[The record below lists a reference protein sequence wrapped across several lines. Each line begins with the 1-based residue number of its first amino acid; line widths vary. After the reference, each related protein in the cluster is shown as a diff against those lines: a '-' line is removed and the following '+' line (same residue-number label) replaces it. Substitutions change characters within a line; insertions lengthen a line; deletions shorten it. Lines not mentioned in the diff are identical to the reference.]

1 MWAKH
6 LLVAGFAVLSAAAG
20 PLDTVRHAYTGE
32 VLATHAQ
39 YRGGRDGGSQEL
51 RPLREVV
58 AELRSQYGGELI
70 DARLE
75 DGGRPIYVIRWR
87 MPNGDVRDFRVSAA
101 R

>member
-1 MWAKH
+1 MWAKQF
-6 LLVAGFAVLSAAAG
+6 LVAGFAVLSAAAA
-20 PLDTVRHAYTGE
+20 PLDVVRQAYTGDAW
-32 VLATHAQ
+32 VVPVQ
-39 YRGGRDGGSQEL
+39 DRRGGRDHDI

-58 AELRSQYGGELI
+58 AELRARYGGDLI

-87 MPNGDVRDFRVSAA
+87 MPDGDVRDFRVPAA

>member
-6 LLVAGFAVLSAAAG
+6 LVVAGFAVLSAAAA
-20 PLDTVRHAYTGE
+20 PFDAVRQAYTGE
-32 VLATHAQ
+32 AFVVPAQ
-39 YRGGRDGGSQEL
+39 DWRGGRDQDI

-58 AELRSQYGGELI
+58 AELRARYGGDLI

-87 MPNGDVRDFRVSAA
+87 MPNGDVRDFRVDAS

>member
-6 LLVAGFAVLSAAAG
+6 LFVAGFAVLSAAGA
-20 PLDTVRHAYTGE
+20 PLEGVRQAYTGE
-32 VLATHAQ
+32 ASLIQVQ
-39 YRGGRDGGSQEL
+39 DRRGEDI

-58 AELRSQYGGELI
+58 AELRSRYGGDLI

-75 DGGRPIYVIRWR
+75 EGGRPTYVIRWR
-87 MPNGDVRDFRVSAA
+87 MPNGDVRDFRVDAS

>member
-6 LLVAGFAVLSAAAG
+6 LFVAGFAVLSAAAA
-20 PLDTVRHAYTGE
+20 PLDTVRQAYTGGSF
-32 VLATHAQ
+32 VMQ
-39 YRGGRDGGSQEL
+39 VQDRRGGRDQDI

-58 AELRSQYGGELI
+58 AELRARFGGDLI

-75 DGGRPIYVIRWR
+75 DGGRPTYVIRWR
-87 MPNGDVRDFRVSAA
+87 MPNGDVRDFRVDAS

>member
-6 LLVAGFAVLSAAAG
+6 LLVAGFAVLSAAAA
-20 PLDTVRHAYTGE
+20 PLDGVRQAYTGE
-32 VLATHAQ
+32 ASLIQVQ
-39 YRGGRDGGSQEL
+39 DRRGGDI

-58 AELRSQYGGELI
+58 AELRARYGGDLI

-75 DGGRPIYVIRWR
+75 EGGRPTYVIRWR
-87 MPNGDVRDFRVSAA
+87 MPNGDVRDFRVDAS